1 MGTMHRELIE
11 KRKATT
17 IISLIIILCAM
28 LFLSTAIGEI
38 KISRYYKLNI
48 ITDPVIT
55 FLTIVF
61 FIFEIFKCKIK
72 YKYSIIADKLMI
84 HKVFLNDEKI
94 LEKIRLSDIVY
105 VGKDV
110 KWKKHFNISD
120 TKKYICNLVTDKTYC
135 CIYKLN
141 GEYKKV
147 YFQPSSELIRK
158 INNFHVRYTNA
169 I

>member
-1 MGTMHRELIE
+1 MGTMHRELVG

-17 IISLIIILCAM
+17 IITLIVILCVM
-28 LFLSTAIGEI
+28 LFLSSAVGEI
-38 KISRYYKLNI
+38 RISRCKLNS
-48 ITDPVIT
+48 ITDPAIT
-55 FLTIVF
+55 FVTIIF

-105 VGKDV
+105 IGKDV
-110 KWKKHFNISD
+110 REKKHLNIST
-120 TKKYICNLVTDKTYC
+120 TKKYICNLITDKTYC
-135 CIYKLN
+135 CIYKLG

-147 YFQPSSELIRK
+147 YFQPSSELVRK
-158 INNFHVRYTNA
+158 ISNFHVRYNN
-169 I
+169 IV